1 MRCLSPEPFFLL
13 ANHKRPTGNER
24 LTTKTVSLGDRRRSF
39 FFFVVVPQLKEE
51 AAAPVR
57 RPHFI
62 MKAAAQQTS
71 PAAAM
76 VEQKTI
82 QLPPARQRLKES
94 RLSRLW
100 FQFRILTGL
109 WAAEPWEKV
118 FFGLMVGTVLFLVL
132 RVVYM
137 AV

>member
-1 MRCLSPEPFFLL
+1 
-13 ANHKRPTGNER
+13 
-24 LTTKTVSLGDRRRSF
+24 
-39 FFFVVVPQLKEE
+39 
-51 AAAPVR
+51 
-57 RPHFI
+57 

-118 FFGLMVGTVLFLVL
+118 FFGTHPWIKTFVLGLKPFHLFLL
-132 RVVYM
+132 LFSSSSGG
-137 AV
+137 